1 MRYKYY
7 VEDWVK
13 PIRSHLFTT
22 KVEITDNH
30 FHLDPQ
36 GRKDLA
42 VKDFLNA
49 GGTRL
54 VLVNK
59 PYAPWKKID
68 KFKEQVNTTLNL
80 ANKARDVGAKVAV
93 VASPHPID
101 LVKMLE
107 FKTKSEA
114 SELYLDAVDFCTTLV
129 NENLLVGLGEL
140 GRPHFDVDKS
150 VWDLS
155 NQVLLES
162 LKRARDVDAAVVL
175 HTESGTP
182 EVMADISSIASKANF
197 PKNRLVKHYG
207 GPGAIENPSGIM
219 VSIISSS
226 TNIEYASNTNS
237 DFMLETDYLDD
248 PQRPGAVMGPKT
260 VPRKTFKAIENNIL
274 SEDQVYNVHTSIP
287 DLVYREFV

>member
-1 MRYKYY
+1 M
-7 VEDWVK
+7 
-13 PIRSHLFTT
+13 
-22 KVEITDNH
+22 EITDNH

-36 GRKDLA
+36 GRKELA

-59 PYAPWKKID
+59 PYTPWKKID

-107 FKTKSEA
+107 FKTESEA

-129 NENLLVGLGEL
+129 DENVIVGLGEL

-155 NQVLLES
+155 NRVLLES
-162 LKRARDVDAAVVL
+162 LKRARDVDAAAIL

-182 EVMADISSIASKANF
+182 EVMADISSIASKASF

-207 GPGAIENPSGIM
+207 GPGAIENPKGII
-219 VSIISSS
+219 VSIISST
-226 TNIEYASNTNS
+226 TNITYASKTNF

-274 SEDQVYNVHTSIP
+274 SENQIHKIHTSIP
-287 DLVYREFV
+287 DSVYREFI